1 MGLHFIKILLFLP
14 QKALNFEL
22 TLRSS
27 GTHVQ
32 RIILFGQRRRAS
44 PQIWD
49 LCLVLQQLLLI
60 EYTSLPLPNTVKK
73 HTWRENGHKTCL
85 MLIRGVSKHPLGC
98 GICRNMEHNEDLA
111 GPHHLATLQ
120 KAKVLLRWQQYRL
133 ARHACH
139 YIFLHARETTTT
151 TTTQSAFWFTCCV
164 AAKNSTEVH
173 TTYFNAQLFGA

>member
-1 MGLHFIKILLFLP
+1 MNIWGCISLRFSFFLP

-49 LCLVLQQLLLI
+49 LCLVYI
-60 EYTSLPLPNTVKK
+60 VAAAHRIYTSLPLPNTVKK

-85 MLIRGVSKHPLGC
+85 MHLRRVPKHPLGC

-111 GPHHLATLQ
+111 GPHHLATL
-120 KAKVLLRWQQYRL
+120 
-133 ARHACH
+133 
-139 YIFLHARETTTT
+139 
-151 TTTQSAFWFTCCV
+151 
-164 AAKNSTEVH
+164 
-173 TTYFNAQLFGA
+173 